1 MRSRSGQLLETGI
14 SELSHGRLQTCPGCP
29 VWAVPCT
36 IPAGM
41 CALEQSGH
49 CVLLALALTET
60 HCTPN
65 CVSTK
70 KLELLVYNKGD
81 LFLFFSKGIFA
92 SEDTPENKFII
103 INLAYAH

>member
-1 MRSRSGQLLETGI
+1 M
-14 SELSHGRLQTCPGCP
+14 
-29 VWAVPCT
+29 WAVLCT
-36 IPAGM
+36 IPAGV

-60 HCTPN
+60 NCTPN

-70 KLELLVYNKGD
+70 TLELLVYNKGD